1 MGSIQHTAFKLVI
14 KAKTNIVVALI
25 KLVLLKLVTFFEATA
40 VAGAGNPKSSGSA
53 TAVQFVLYI
62 VVLTST

>member
-1 MGSIQHTAFKLVI
+1 M
-14 KAKTNIVVALI
+14 KAKTNIVAAHI